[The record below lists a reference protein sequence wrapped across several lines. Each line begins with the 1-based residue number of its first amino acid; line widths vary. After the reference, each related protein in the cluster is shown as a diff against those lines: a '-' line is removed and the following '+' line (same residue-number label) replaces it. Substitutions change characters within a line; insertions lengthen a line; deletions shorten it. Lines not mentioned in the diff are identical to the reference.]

1 MASLDSMVL
10 FFKRSKRP
18 FYFPLKRPRFIRF
31 SGQSFAFDYNFIG
44 RFFYVLLEVGLKNQ
58 IVYKVPN
65 FLQKI
70 KAVYQGM
77 KLPYFQEDVFLFRG
91 SYAFGM
97 PFSSFSVGYFPISFY
112 NSIFLGV
119 GFSKYSFGH
128 HSLLTKRSLL
138 KATMERVLATVD
150 SHLSMLFSRK
160 PISFPKVTNFTASFK
175 FSMGQIFLISGD
187 HNVSSYTARAEGPF
201 LKFGGVSFRR
211 YRDSFFKGFFRHLR
225 LFFLGQ
231 LFTLSRGSLRPLEVL
246 SFVFD
251 HFYKVIYRVVN
262 YLRYLKLFLGS
273 FIFSFHGFFASLKY
287 FIVEILHLLD
297 SQGEPLD
304 SFVKFSFFRNFF
316 FFFTRLFLFSG
327 VFRDL
332 FSAASS
338 LKFSRVPLFNDLFFF
353 RGLRLNRSFSLGR
366 SREFFSRAIF
376 SKGLKPKKRLP
387 LWRDNLGPAM
397 GKKKRPWVTYI
408 AGYFRKQRQK
418 AALARWLR
426 SRAGPRDVFSS
437 SSLSLL
443 LPIAREQLPVTGDP
457 YALATHLYES
467 SLVQL
472 GYGGY
477 RYFDAAS
484 RIVRSGAWQDFRFSL
499 LRTAFAVCNER
510 AAMRYMLAKK
520 NLVSLRAR
528 ALALAKKADR
538 PLRLLLGAEAARFLM
553 QPLAEPSRFKGK
565 FFFSG
570 RRQTVRK
577 LPFPK
582 PVHLGKRFAAKVNSY
597 PLFRRRPVFLPAT
610 SSGLVLERSVAF
622 FPRSPFVLLTKSFF
636 LYLLFFFGRGSLAR
650 LPLAKPRPFYVL
662 RREFFNALWAKL
674 SKARLFVKLSF
685 PWIASGLSA
694 SVFSLATPG
703 KRNFLRRRATWALR
717 RKAKV
722 SKTLVRKLS
731 GRRVSISFS
740 SYRFC
745 YFFNSSLF
753 PFTFQR
759 FFPYGARFFFLNWTF
774 KSARVMGIFRSAPGV
789 SLSLALKVYFL
800 FAFTQFVFLGEHMLS
815 FLFSLLKSFFTAGSV
830 ALRGYGYFRKFF
842 KLFFSTKLR
851 SFLLHQRA
859 GKKYITEPG
868 FRNGRLFQ
876 RNLPGRVSSL
886 VPLAQDP
893 LHKDKGTPRPSVGKA
908 SENISGSPSGKRKR
922 PRRKKKR
929 GGPKPKD
936 TVPVV
941 PGGIARDLGSSP
953 KVQGESFG
961 THELKRR

>member
-70 KAVYQGM
+70 EAVYQGM

-91 SYAFGM
+91 SYVFGM
-97 PFSSFSVGYFPISFY
+97 PFSSCSVGYFPISFY

-128 HSLLTKRSLL
+128 HSLLTKRSLF
-138 KATMERVLATVD
+138 KATMERVLATAD

-160 PISFPKVTNFTASFK
+160 PISFPKVTNYTASFK

-225 LFFLGQ
+225 FFFLGQ
-231 LFTLSRGSLRPLEVL
+231 LFTLSLGSPRPLAVL

-251 HFYKVIYRVVN
+251 HFYKVIYKVVN

-287 FIVEILHLLD
+287 FIAEILHLLD
-297 SQGEPLD
+297 SLGEALD

-316 FFFTRLFLFSG
+316 FFFTRLFLLSG

-353 RGLRLNRSFSLGR
+353 RGLSLNRSFSLGR
-366 SREFFSRAIF
+366 SREFISRAIF
-376 SKGLKPKKRLP
+376 FKGLKRKPRKRLP
-387 LWRDNLGPAM
+387 LWRDNLGPAI

-408 AGYFRKQRQK
+408 VGYFRKQRKK
-418 AALARWLR
+418 ASLAQWLR
-426 SRAGPRDVFSS
+426 SQAGPRDAFSS
-437 SSLSLL
+437 ARFSHG
-443 LPIAREQLPVTGDP
+443 LPMAMEQLPATEDP

-472 GYGGY
+472 GYGGGY
-477 RYFDAAS
+477 RYFDVDS
-484 RIVRSGAWQDFRFSL
+484 RIVRSGAWRDFRFSL

-528 ALALAKKADR
+528 AKALATKANR
-538 PLRLLLGAEAARFLM
+538 PLRLLIGGAAARFLA
-553 QPLAEPSRFKGK
+553 QPLAEPSRIKGK
-565 FFFSG
+565 VFFSG
-570 RRQTVRK
+570 RRQVVRN
-577 LPFPK
+577 LSFPK
-582 PVHLGKRFAAKVNSY
+582 PVLLGKSFAAKANSS
-597 PLFRRRPVFLPAT
+597 PRFRRWSGFPLAT
-610 SSGLVLERSVAF
+610 SFGRSVAF
-622 FPRSPFVLLTKSFF
+622 FPRTPIVLLTKSFF
-636 LYLLFFFGRGSLAR
+636 QYLLFFFGRGL
-650 LPLAKPRPFYVL
+650 LPLSKPRPFYVL

-674 SKARLFVKLSF
+674 RKARLFIKLSF
-685 PWIASGLSA
+685 PWVASGLSA

-703 KRNFLRRRATWALR
+703 KRNSLRRARRTRR

-722 SKTLVRKLS
+722 SKALVRKFP
-731 GRRVSISFS
+731 GYRIAFR
-740 SYRFC
+740 SYSFC

-753 PFTFQR
+753 PFTLQR
-759 FFPYGARFFFLNWTF
+759 SFPYGARFFFLNWTF
-774 KSARVMGIFRSAPGV
+774 KSARAMALFGSAPGV
-789 SLSLALKVYFL
+789 SLALALKVYFL

-815 FLFSLLKSFFTAGSV
+815 FLFSLLRSLFRAGSV
-830 ALRGYGYFRKFF
+830 APRGYGSSQKFC

-851 SFLLHQRA
+851 SFLLRQRA
-859 GKKYITEPG
+859 GKKYITGLGPSKG
-868 FRNGRLFQ
+868 KPFQ
-876 RNLPGRVSSL
+876 RSLPRRGFSRF
-886 VPLAQDP
+886 PLGQGASKQSN
-893 LHKDKGTPRPSVGKA
+893 PRPSVAKA
-908 SENISGSPSGKRKR
+908 SGNVSGISSGKRKR
-922 PRRKKKR
+922 PRRKR
-929 GGPKPKD
+929 GGSKSKN
-936 TVPVV
+936 TALVA
-941 PGGIARDLGSSP
+941 PGVFARGPEGILKAQVEPLGP
-953 KVQGESFG
+953 Q
-961 THELKRR
+961 ELKRL